1 MSKATKSQVFCGDCG
16 VRLAESIYPPALSR
30 RSRRDLPGGSLK
42 PKKYVCYGC
51 SVMQAMETF
60 APAVR

>member
-1 MSKATKSQVFCGDCG
+1 MTKATKSQVFCADCG
-16 VRLAESIYPPALSR
+16 VRLSDSIYPPALSR
-30 RSRRDLPGGSLK
+30 RSRGHYPSGNPK
-42 PKKYVCYGC
+42 PKKYVCHDC